1 MDESVRENYEQ
12 CAKCLTT
19 TVIWATQT
27 INRYY
32 SFLHLM
38 VLVGVLMAFSIIGGY
53 VFQQIEATHEKTNAE
68 AILTKRG
75 TVLDSATNKKDGS
88 SQDKGSELTILQYE
102 GNFIKAIQNGVVLV
116 NGEAQTL
123 WSFGGSVYFCMT
135 TYTLLGYGNLAPK
148 SNLGRVIA
156 IVYSGFCI
164 PIAALIIGDIGE
176 IILQMLE
183 FTWRIIARWNTRRLE
198 KKEKDTTGNNVYHQ
212 KTKSKWSKAR
222 RKNVRISGQLLR
234 ENKIVK
240 NKLPKIDPIE
250 PNLQSNCR
258 EFCPVN
264 SVSFLEKSIANTSKR
279 SSSEHSMESIDEH
292 SVKRIS
298 EHSVN
303 RISEHSVK
311 RISEH
316 SVKRISEHSVKR
328 ISEHSVKRI
337 SEHSPQRTSS
347 VMEKNSKTNRKHWS
361 NVPVLISLA
370 VYAFRKTDIWIK
382 NVFSLL
388 RTNCVSCPVL
398 NISQPSH
405 VSLPGHH
412 LWKKA
417 DEICPRDT
425 VAILPPGSFIPR
437 CTDKHRIA
445 CPKAKLITENR
456 TSNKY
461 ENLHKWLTSRDLIPK
476 TSQHVSSENWTYVI
490 KQSKDCQDNSIN
502 PKTIGP
508 GIVLD
513 ENPHESQLLDSNN
526 KTYLQSVLHK
536 CTVHRLQHKHTS
548 QREENNAP
556 NVNENLISNTNIAKL
571 PSVREYLRSQW
582 SRYWLA
588 SPLRW
593 FFVMKVIKDRLF
605 ASRKH
610 KQDKCLSKNRQAETD
625 KNNCAD
631 LWEDPAMV
639 DYAMFGL
646 DDMSKKALIE
656 TADLPQSTV
665 PILMTTVMGFVYI
678 GGGSIALSVM
688 SDQLSFFDCFW
699 FMFISTLTVGYG
711 DVVPAD
717 QELMIFFL
725 LYIFI
730 CLSLMSNVINE
741 ISQFFNA
748 NVAKLRDIGHD
759 AVGIIKARK
768 EIEIKRAKSS
778 HARRHW
784 KIVRD
789 RVKRGKIPKRL
800 IKESRMYKA
809 LLLAQEREHMRWA
822 FKIYFKHLCDLQVQ
836 AKQQEEIKP
845 PEEQPQEPV
854 SKPEGESEAEE
865 TSPEEESS
873 SPTEE
878 ESVSSDE
885 EEPPTSTL
893 VDMPSDLEQP
903 SAEEQEEPIIITTQ
917 HEEDEEA
924 LKKLNRWQ
932 RFKRFVKRQY
942 HKSKNFTKK
951 VYLKIKNSKLFRR
964 KKKEVPE
971 GEEEEKPQKKKTF
984 YFT

>member
-164 PIAALIIGDIGE
+164 PIAGLIIGDIGE

-198 KKEKDTTGNNVYHQ
+198 RKERDTTGNNVYHQ
-212 KTKSKWSKAR
+212 KTKSKWLKAL

-240 NKLPKIDPIE
+240 NKLPKIE

-279 SSSEHSMESIDEH
+279 SSSEHSMESIAQHPMKSIAEHSMKRIAEH
-292 SVKRIS
+292 SVK
-298 EHSVN
+298 HF
-303 RISEHSVK
+303 SEHSVK
-311 RISEH
+311 RIS
-316 SVKRISEHSVKR
+316 K
-328 ISEHSVKRI
+328 HSVKRI

-347 VMEKNSKTNRKHWS
+347 EMEKNSKTNIKHCS

-370 VYAFRKTDIWIK
+370 VYALKKTDILIK
-382 NVFSLL
+382 NAFSLL
-388 RTNCVSCPVL
+388 RTNCVSCHVL
-398 NISQPSH
+398 NISQSIH
-405 VSLPGHH
+405 VSLPGHQ

-417 DEICPRDT
+417 DEISCPRNT
-425 VAILPPGSFIPR
+425 VAILPPGSYIPR
-437 CTDKHRIA
+437 CTDKDSMHRSA

-461 ENLHKWLTSRDLIPK
+461 ESLHKWLTSRGLIPK

-490 KQSKDCQDNSIN
+490 KQSKDGQENSIHPTTN
-502 PKTIGP
+502 GP
-508 GIVLD
+508 GIVLE
-513 ENPHESQLLDSNN
+513 ENPHVSKLLDSNN

-548 QREENNAP
+548 QREENIAP
-556 NVNENLISNTNIAKL
+556 NVNENLISNSNIVKL
-571 PSVREYLRSQW
+571 PSVREHLRSQW
-582 SRYWLA
+582 SHYWLA

-593 FFVMKVIKDRLF
+593 FFVAKVIKDRLF

-610 KQDKCLSKNRQAETD
+610 KQDKSLSKNRQTETD

-656 TADLPQSTV
+656 NADLPQSTV

-809 LLLAQEREHMRWA
+809 LLLAEEREHMRWA
-822 FKIYFKHLCDLQVQ
+822 FKIYFKYLCDLQMQ
-836 AKQQEEIKP
+836 AKKQEEIKP

-854 SKPEGESEAEE
+854 SESEGESDAEE

-873 SPTEE
+873 PTEE
-878 ESVSSDE
+878 GSVSSDE

-903 SAEEQEEPIIITTQ
+903 SVEEQEKPILITTQ

-924 LKKLNRWQ
+924 LKKLTRWQ

-971 GEEEEKPQKKKTF
+971 GEEEEKPKKKKVF